1 MDKTTKGI
9 YTIYLYDRH
18 VELLDKYNFEEEML
32 ESIFPEE
39 EKDPLLDLKESGF
52 INTFFV
58 NGKTYVQGT
67 RIYKQY
73 KYGKK

>member
-1 MDKTTKGI
+1 MEKTTQGF
-9 YTIYLYDRH
+9 YTLYLYDRH
-18 VELLDKYNFEEEML
+18 VKLLDKYDFEEEML
-32 ESIFPEE
+32 ESVFTEE

-58 NGKTYVQGT
+58 NGKTYVHGT

-73 KYGKK
+73 KYKK